1 MAAVVKWLTHWIVA
15 PARVG
20 SIPTGRPIISQGYSS
35 IGRATVS
42 KTVGCELDSYCPCH
56 FFTEQYSR
64 GWRGRFAKSLG
75 SQGCGGSNP
84 LCSAILKS
92 EASNFGLVLFSC
104 LWGLCGDIVGLEN
117 FLWNLLLYKNTFLC
131 KIIKEQRTESIFYL

>member
-42 KTVGCELDSYCPCH
+42 KTVGCRFKSYCSCQSCVVSKKPHRNVPQC
-56 FFTEQYSR
+56 TNQSVYRLYSDMIGVEMIR
-64 GWRGRFAKSLG
+64 
-75 SQGCGGSNP
+75 
-84 LCSAILKS
+84 
-92 EASNFGLVLFSC
+92 
-104 LWGLCGDIVGLEN
+104 
-117 FLWNLLLYKNTFLC
+117 
-131 KIIKEQRTESIFYL
+131 

>member
-42 KTVGCELDSYCPCH
+42 KTVGCEFDSYCPCH
-56 FFTEQYSR
+56 LKIQPHLLQV
-64 GWRGRFAKSLG
+64 RF
-75 SQGCGGSNP
+75 
-84 LCSAILKS
+84 
-92 EASNFGLVLFSC
+92 
-104 LWGLCGDIVGLEN
+104 
-117 FLWNLLLYKNTFLC
+117 LLLSL
-131 KIIKEQRTESIFYL
+131 R

>member
-42 KTVGCELDSYCPCH
+42 KTVGCEFKSYCPCH
-56 FFTEQYSR
+56 
-64 GWRGRFAKSLG
+64 
-75 SQGCGGSNP
+75 
-84 LCSAILKS
+84 
-92 EASNFGLVLFSC
+92 
-104 LWGLCGDIVGLEN
+104 LCGAVLKR
-117 FLWNLLLYKNTFLC
+117 LK
-131 KIIKEQRTESIFYL
+131 RTVC

>member
-42 KTVGCELDSYCPCH
+42 KTVGCEFDSYCPCH
-56 FFTEQYSR
+56 FLWSSTQ
-64 GWRGRFAKSLG
+64 
-75 SQGCGGSNP
+75 
-84 LCSAILKS
+84 
-92 EASNFGLVLFSC
+92 EAEEDGLL
-104 LWGLCGDIVGLEN
+104 N
-117 FLWNLLLYKNTFLC
+117 
-131 KIIKEQRTESIFYL
+131 R

>member
-42 KTVGCELDSYCPCH
+42 KTVGCEFKSYCPCH
-56 FFTEQYSR
+56 
-64 GWRGRFAKSLG
+64 
-75 SQGCGGSNP
+75 
-84 LCSAILKS
+84 
-92 EASNFGLVLFSC
+92 
-104 LWGLCGDIVGLEN
+104 
-117 FLWNLLLYKNTFLC
+117 
-131 KIIKEQRTESIFYL
+131 